1 VQTVRDLLRRQVL
14 LPAVLLSAILS
25 ASSTIVL
32 PILIANL
39 LNGFEAKTALLFA
52 ATSLA
57 VLIELTTISNAP
69 ALPALCLEQP

>member
-1 VQTVRDLLRRQVL
+1 MQTVRDLLRRQVL